1 MNERD
6 YSLRKREDL
15 AQKLIRVRITV
26 YEIESKIGSEERS
39 VNIWDVSYNIMWRI
53 LRPSGRSL
61 RAFSQALKG
70 KLGIPESIKLDQGEI
85 ITDHFTIAEKFNDFF
100 ITAVS
105 KLKKSVKRNVNL

>member
-1 MNERD
+1 
-6 YSLRKREDL
+6 
-15 AQKLIRVRITV
+15 
-26 YEIESKIGSEERS
+26 
-39 VNIWDVSYNIMWRI
+39 MWRI
-53 LRPSGRSL
+53 LRPSRRSS